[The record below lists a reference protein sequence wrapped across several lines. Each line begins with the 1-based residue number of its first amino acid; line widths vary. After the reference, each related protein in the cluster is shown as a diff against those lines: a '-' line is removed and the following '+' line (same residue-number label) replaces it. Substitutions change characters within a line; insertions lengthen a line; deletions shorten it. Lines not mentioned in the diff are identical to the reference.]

1 MAVSDPVA
9 DMLTKIRNACMAKH
23 ADLHIR
29 NSNINREIVR
39 VMKSE
44 GYIEEYS
51 VAKIPESKS
60 NHEVITLVLKYDAGK
75 NPVIHEIKKISKP
88 GRRVYAKYRNI
99 ERIRNGFGTL
109 IVSTSKGLITDR
121 EARENKIGGE
131 LICSI
136 W

>member
-1 MAVSDPVA
+1 
-9 DMLTKIRNACMAKH
+9 MAKH

-99 ERIRNGFGTL
+99 ERIRNGFGSH
-109 IVSTSKGLITDR
+109 ISSRSSAYPTSIYSSCRKFRGALCF
-121 EARENKIGGE
+121 NNH
-131 LICSI
+131 
-136 W
+136 